1 MEKKM
6 LFVIKNIL
14 FILLLTTLVWSI
26 VKMVA
31 KDNEATNN
39 CYIVLYG
46 DRENLFTEEQELA
59 IENDCW
65 PE

>member
-1 MEKKM
+1 MKEKI
-6 LFVIKNIL
+6 LFVIKNII
-14 FILLLTTLVWSI
+14 FILLLTTVVWSI
-26 VKMVA
+26 VKMA
-31 KDNEATNN
+31 EKDNEATNN

-46 DRENLFTEEQELA
+46 DKGNLFTEEEEKA

>member
-1 MEKKM
+1 MKEKI
-6 LFVIKNIL
+6 LFVIKNII
-14 FILLLTTLVWSI
+14 FILLLTTVVWSI
-26 VKMVA
+26 VKMVE

-46 DRENLFTEEQELA
+46 DKENLFTEEQEKA
-59 IENDCW
+59 IKNDCW

>member
-1 MEKKM
+1 MKQKVG
-6 LFVIKNIL
+6 FVVRNIL

-26 VKMVA
+26 AKLVG

-39 CYIVLYG
+39 CYIVMYG
-46 DRENLFTEEQELA
+46 DRENLFTEEEEEA
-59 IENDCW
+59 IKNDCW